1 MKEHR
6 RLHFNPKSALCIN
19 RPDLEVSDIKVEP
32 EDLFPS
38 ESAGPDPLSD
48 AGREITPGDD
58 NYLKSEAIKEEPK
71 DDDFDYDDPDNE
83 EHEIDPATL
92 CQEFMST
99 EENPDDENA
108 GNFQRNA
115 AEHLQSG
122 FQDGIKQEVKS
133 EPLE

>member
-1 MKEHR
+1 M
-6 RLHFNPKSALCIN
+6 
-19 RPDLEVSDIKVEP
+19 SDIKVEP
-32 EDLFPS
+32 ADIFPS
-38 ESAGPDPLSD
+38 EPSAPDPLSD
-48 AGREITPGDD
+48 AGREITPRDD
-58 NYLKSEAIKEEPK
+58 NYFKSEAIKEEPK

-108 GNFQRNA
+108 ANLHRNA
-115 AEHLQSG
+115 AEHLKSDT
-122 FQDGIKQEVKS
+122 QDIIKQEVKS